1 MATNEAL
8 GSSKEIKENSN
19 PATKESTIILAAKES
34 LKTQATFKMAVSV
47 EATKLN
53 SQN

>member
-1 MATNEAL
+1 MATNEVL
-8 GSSKEIKENSN
+8 GSPKETKENST

-34 LKTQATFKMAVSV
+34 LKTQNTFKMVVSV